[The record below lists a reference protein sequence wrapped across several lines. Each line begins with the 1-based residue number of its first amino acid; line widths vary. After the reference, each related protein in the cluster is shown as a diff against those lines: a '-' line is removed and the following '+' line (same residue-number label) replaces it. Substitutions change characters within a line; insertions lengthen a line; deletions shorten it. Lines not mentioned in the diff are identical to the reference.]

1 MKRNK
6 KLIVT
11 GALLSGLCSI
21 NMNTSHATKC
31 NLIEYY
37 PKVVKYP
44 IYSDVGE
51 VSTNNLKLDMDG
63 TTYLS
68 LRDLGKILD
77 IKIDW
82 DENTHSIHIDKHSK
96 NIPDDV
102 ASFQSVSNVKAIAV
116 NFPIFVNG
124 VQKAPKKPELKVNG
138 TTYLSLRDLSDMLG
152 TEIVWNSK
160 LKRINI
166 NTNSNYD
173 AKQKTE
179 WLEEEIQPKEEI
191 QTGNYDISDEMLS
204 LVNDFRAE
212 NSVPPLK
219 KMTDMQG
226 YANIRSKEIVDFFS
240 HVRPNGEEGLD
251 SIMAKSDYR
260 TAGENI
266 AAGNKDARSTF
277 EQWKNSQGHRDN
289 MLNPN
294 FTHMTVGSCYS
305 DGMYGYYHAQI
316 FVGK

>member
-82 DENTHSIHIDKHSK
+82 DKNTHSIHIDKNSK

-102 ASFQSVSNVKAIAV
+102 VSFQSTSNVKAIAV
-116 NFPIFVNG
+116 NFPIFVNS
-124 VQKAPKKPELKVNG
+124 VQKRPKKLELEING

-152 TEIVWNSK
+152 IEIVWNSD
-160 LKRINI
+160 LKRINV
-166 NTNSNYD
+166 NTNTNYD
-173 AKQKTE
+173 IKQATVQS
-179 WLEEEIQPKEEI
+179 EEETQLKEERPA
-191 QTGNYDISDEMLS
+191 GNYDISDEILS

-212 NSVPPLK
+212 NSVPLLK
-219 KMTDMQG
+219 KMVDMQG
-226 YANIRSKEIVDFFS
+226 YANIRAKEIVELFS
-240 HVRPNGEEGLD
+240 HIRPNGEEGLD

-260 TAGENI
+260 TVGENI

-277 EQWKNSQGHRDN
+277 EQWKNSPRHRDN

-294 FTHMTVGSCYS
+294 FTHMTVGSYHG
-305 DGMYGYYHAQI
+305 DGMYKYYHAQI
-316 FVGK
+316 FIGK

>member
-1 MKRNK
+1 M
-6 KLIVT
+6 
-11 GALLSGLCSI
+11 
-21 NMNTSHATKC
+21 
-31 NLIEYY
+31 
-37 PKVVKYP
+37 
-44 IYSDVGE
+44 
-51 VSTNNLKLDMDG
+51 
-63 TTYLS
+63 
-68 LRDLGKILD
+68 
-77 IKIDW
+77 
-82 DENTHSIHIDKHSK
+82 
-96 NIPDDV
+96 
-102 ASFQSVSNVKAIAV
+102 
-116 NFPIFVNG
+116 
-124 VQKAPKKPELKVNG
+124 
-138 TTYLSLRDLSDMLG
+138 
-152 TEIVWNSK
+152 
-160 LKRINI
+160 
-166 NTNSNYD
+166 
-173 AKQKTE
+173 
-179 WLEEEIQPKEEI
+179 EEEIQPKEEI

-219 KMTDMQG
+219 KMRDMQG

-277 EQWKNSQGHRDN
+277 EQWKNSRGHRDN

>member
-124 VQKAPKKPELKVNG
+124 VQKAPRKPELKVNG

-212 NSVPPLK
+212 NYVPPLK

-226 YANIRSKEIVDFFS
+226 YANIRSKEIVDFF
-240 HVRPNGEEGLD
+240 L
-251 SIMAKSDYR
+251 M
-260 TAGENI
+260 
-266 AAGNKDARSTF
+266 
-277 EQWKNSQGHRDN
+277 
-289 MLNPN
+289 
-294 FTHMTVGSCYS
+294 
-305 DGMYGYYHAQI
+305 
-316 FVGK
+316 

>member
-102 ASFQSVSNVKAIAV
+102 ASFQSVSYFLVVK
-116 NFPIFVNG
+116 FF
-124 VQKAPKKPELKVNG
+124 
-138 TTYLSLRDLSDMLG
+138 
-152 TEIVWNSK
+152 
-160 LKRINI
+160 INC
-166 NTNSNYD
+166 
-173 AKQKTE
+173 
-179 WLEEEIQPKEEI
+179 
-191 QTGNYDISDEMLS
+191 
-204 LVNDFRAE
+204 
-212 NSVPPLK
+212 
-219 KMTDMQG
+219 
-226 YANIRSKEIVDFFS
+226 DFFI
-240 HVRPNGEEGLD
+240 
-251 SIMAKSDYR
+251 SIKISIFSICRRAK
-260 TAGENI
+260 G
-266 AAGNKDARSTF
+266 
-277 EQWKNSQGHRDN
+277 
-289 MLNPN
+289 
-294 FTHMTVGSCYS
+294 
-305 DGMYGYYHAQI
+305 
-316 FVGK
+316 

>member
-1 MKRNK
+1 M
-6 KLIVT
+6 
-11 GALLSGLCSI
+11 G
-21 NMNTSHATKC
+21 
-31 NLIEYY
+31 
-37 PKVVKYP
+37 
-44 IYSDVGE
+44 
-51 VSTNNLKLDMDG
+51 
-63 TTYLS
+63 
-68 LRDLGKILD
+68 
-77 IKIDW
+77 
-82 DENTHSIHIDKHSK
+82 IHIDKHSK

-124 VQKAPKKPELKVNG
+124 VQKAPRKPELKVNG

-226 YANIRSKEIVDFFS
+226 YANIRSKEIADFFS

-251 SIMAKSDYR
+251 SVIAKSDYR

-294 FTHMTVGSCYS
+294 FTHMTVGSCYG

>member
-102 ASFQSVSNVKAIAV
+102 ASFQSVSNVKAI
-116 NFPIFVNG
+116 
-124 VQKAPKKPELKVNG
+124 
-138 TTYLSLRDLSDMLG
+138 R
-152 TEIVWNSK
+152 
-160 LKRINI
+160 
-166 NTNSNYD
+166 
-173 AKQKTE
+173 
-179 WLEEEIQPKEEI
+179 
-191 QTGNYDISDEMLS
+191 
-204 LVNDFRAE
+204 
-212 NSVPPLK
+212 
-219 KMTDMQG
+219 
-226 YANIRSKEIVDFFS
+226 
-240 HVRPNGEEGLD
+240 
-251 SIMAKSDYR
+251 
-260 TAGENI
+260 
-266 AAGNKDARSTF
+266 
-277 EQWKNSQGHRDN
+277 
-289 MLNPN
+289 
-294 FTHMTVGSCYS
+294 
-305 DGMYGYYHAQI
+305 
-316 FVGK
+316 